1 MIHYIV
7 TVYYTFNRG
16 LFCVRSPPQR
26 VTLLAAFVFRYEG
39 DDSGGSA
46 MDRWDRALMVLA
58 AVVWLILLAGAAVY
72 LILERPW

>member
-1 MIHYIV
+1 M
-7 TVYYTFNRG
+7 
-16 LFCVRSPPQR
+16 
-26 VTLLAAFVFRYEG
+26 LLAAFVFRYEG

-72 LILERPW
+72 LIFERPW